1 MGLSKKDTSIKPRQ
15 IRNVD
20 EGKSKKERRQSVSAK
35 ACKKERRQRNVKK
48 WHTGKVYNCIQ
59 KLVDILFLAGII
71 RKRKAKALEAT
82 AQSVSSGAF
91 FYSFIYDRAR
101 EISFP
106 P

>member
-1 MGLSKKDTSIKPRQ
+1 M
-15 IRNVD
+15 
-20 EGKSKKERRQSVSAK
+20 SAK

-48 WHTGKVYNCIQ
+48 RHTGKVYNCIQ
-59 KLVDILFLAGII
+59 KSVDILYLAGII

-106 P
+106 PRSGYGTVGGRVW